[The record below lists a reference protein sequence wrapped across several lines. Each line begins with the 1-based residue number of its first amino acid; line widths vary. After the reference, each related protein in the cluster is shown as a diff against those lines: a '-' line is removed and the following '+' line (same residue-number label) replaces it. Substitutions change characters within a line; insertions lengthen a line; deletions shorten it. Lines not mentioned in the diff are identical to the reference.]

1 MIYMFVNEASTRSP
15 YWPYWYEVMSQ
26 PLSILSK
33 LGSILSILRIVVL
46 GGSDCRSR

>member
-1 MIYMFVNEASTRSP
+1 MDNYIYNNDYSSP